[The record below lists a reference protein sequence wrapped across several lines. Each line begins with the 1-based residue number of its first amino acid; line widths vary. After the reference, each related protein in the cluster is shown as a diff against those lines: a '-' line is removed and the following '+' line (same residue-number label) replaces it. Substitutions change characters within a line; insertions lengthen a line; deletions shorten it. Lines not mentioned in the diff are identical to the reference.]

1 MNMYKNIPAYAFIPA
16 ASEHPAKEAA
26 AAAEKADGASA
37 AEAVTRLENAVNFG
51 EMPLD
56 SLPLAIS
63 YVPMQQFNETYDGLT
78 ALQRGTI
85 FPELDL
91 PFCGRGVK

>member
-1 MNMYKNIPAYAFIPA
+1 MYKNIPAYALIPA
-16 ASEHPAKEAA
+16 VEQTNGVVSAA
-26 AAAEKADGASA
+26 A
-37 AEAVTRLENAVNFG
+37 ENAVNFG

-56 SLPLAIS
+56 TLPLAIS